1 MRDLIE
7 LNFRDARPIYEQV
20 KDGFR
25 KLILSGTLKEGD
37 RLPSV
42 RELSAKLA
50 VNPNTIQ
57 RAYREMEA
65 EGIVYTAQAKG
76 TFAASPDALR
86 TERVKALLEEL
97 RGTVAALETLGV
109 SREALIRELEGNH
122 D

>member
-1 MRDLIE
+1 MTDVIQLNYRDT
-7 LNFRDARPIYEQV
+7 RPIYEQV

-25 KLILSGTLKEGD
+25 KLLLTGVLKEGD

-42 RELSAKLA
+42 RELSAQLA

-65 EGIVYTAQAKG
+65 EGIVYTAQARG

-86 TERVKALLEEL
+86 REQVGSLMASLRETAAQLE
-97 RGTVAALETLGV
+97 AMGV
-109 SREALIRELEGNH
+109 SREEIIRGLEENH

>member
-1 MRDLIE
+1 MIQ
-7 LNFRDARPIYEQV
+7 LNYRDARPIYEQV

-25 KLILSGTLKEGD
+25 RLLLSGAIREGD

-42 RELSAKLA
+42 RELSAQLA

-65 EGIVYTAQAKG
+65 EGIVYTAQARG
-76 TFAASPDALR
+76 TFAASPEALR
-86 TERVKALLEEL
+86 REQVNALMASL
-97 RGTVAALETLGV
+97 RETAAQLAAMGV
-109 SREALIRELEGNH
+109 SREEIIHELEEEH